1 MDLSRGKRNE
11 ITVPYRALAVPAA
24 PWPPTFAENFIEQA
38 RGLLDV
44 RGVLVLVGPIDG
56 SCQQLA
62 SSIAA
67 LPQNAGRLWSTHVC
81 RFGDQD
87 RPLNAIRQIFCA
99 VPLRH
104 LDTADEIEARL
115 REELDARGDR
125 PTVIV
130 SNAGECDLASLF
142 VLTRLAGSDRLRLI
156 VTMTSGI
163 AATHSHLLTRS
174 EVIELP
180 PLHRE
185 TVTEMIRTRW
195 GVEPERQLVDTVL
208 ARTNGSYD
216 VICEVIDA
224 ACHTGRLVVQ
234 DDRLVPSPDGA
245 GLARQAGDDDLTATI
260 AILGRVDLAE
270 ARTCFGEELIHGAV
284 DRGVLQ
290 VQGAQIAFTAPSEGA
305 RIFWLL
311 SRDRL
316 VALFERHAHQLPAT
330 LGDPARAV
338 AVAEWFMGA
347 GRPLSAELAVTS
359 ARQANLLGQHRRAV
373 AFTDPA
379 NVVGG
384 VNVGTSERALAQRE
398 LGDTVGLQ
406 ATWAAIDPQSL
417 DEDELLPYLRWSAHQ
432 SGSDAPA
439 GDPARALQGSDE
451 ETTQRRA
458 TVQTLADL
466 IERSLS
472 EGDDDIAAQ
481 LRTLATSAPMTNGN
495 RAVAFACLS
504 AVLRNSGR
512 PDQAVEVA
520 ASSMQLIEAES
531 AVSSLATNLSRE
543 LQILALIAALDL
555 EGAAQAL
562 DAYDSRPASGTG
574 RLSAALRCQ
583 LELGRG
589 ELETAAVFAQ
599 LCLTNVQHHDPH
611 GIRGWIEALLAQMS
625 LHLERLDDARQML
638 HRSYQHPCIRTP
650 YDLERRRVQAAVLDQ
665 LAEPEQALE
674 LLQDVMTDAR
684 ALGLRQS
691 YVEAAALSVRVGG
704 PSHLSALLEAVD
716 GLDGLSGVSAIWQS
730 FAHTAR
736 AYDIPALTLLADDLA
751 ARGTYLLAGQIAQFV
766 LDMSRRATDLDPP
779 TRARLQAM
787 AELDPTVRARPASG

>member
-1 MDLSRGKRNE
+1 M
-11 ITVPYRALAVPAA
+11 PYRALAVPAA
-24 PWPPTFAENFIEQA
+24 PWPPTFAESFIEQA

-56 SCQQLA
+56 SCQRLA

-67 LPQNAGRLWSTHVC
+67 LPQDAGRLWSTHVC

-99 VPLRH
+99 VPLRQ

-115 REELDARGDR
+115 RDELDARGDR

-142 VLTRLAGSDRLRLI
+142 VLTRLAGSGRLRLI

-185 TVTEMIRTRW
+185 TITEMIRTRW
-195 GVEPERQLVDTVL
+195 AVEPDPRLVDTIL

-224 ACHTGRLVVQ
+224 ACRTGRLVVQ
-234 DDRLVPSPDGA
+234 DDRLVPSPEGT
-245 GLARQAGDDDLTATI
+245 GLARDAGDDDLIATI
-260 AILGRVDLAE
+260 AILGRVDRAD
-270 ARTCFGEELIHGAV
+270 ASSCFGEEILDGAV
-284 DRGVLQ
+284 SRGVLQ
-290 VQGAQIAFTAPSEGA
+290 VQGTQIAFTAPSEGA

-316 VALFERHAHQLPAT
+316 VTLFERYADQLPVT
-330 LGDPARAV
+330 LGDPACA
-338 AVAEWFMGA
+338 AAFAEWFMGA
-347 GRPLSAELAVTS
+347 GRPLSPELAVTA

-373 AFTDPA
+373 AFTDPD

-384 VNVGTSERALAQRE
+384 GLVGASERALAQRE
-398 LGDTVGLQ
+398 LGDIPGLQ
-406 ATWAAIDPQSL
+406 ATWSAIDPQTL
-417 DEDELLPYLRWSAHQ
+417 DEDELLPYLRWSQHQ
-432 SGSDAPA
+432 SGQDAPA
-439 GDPARALQGSDE
+439 GDPARALQAPDE

-458 TVQTLADL
+458 TVQTLAGL

-472 EGDDDIAAQ
+472 EGHDDIAAQ
-481 LRTLATSAPMTNGN
+481 LRTLAFSSPMTNGN

-520 ASSMQLIEAES
+520 AFSAQLIEADP

-543 LQILALIAALDL
+543 LQILALIADLDL
-555 EGAAQAL
+555 DGAEKAL

-583 LELGRG
+583 LELSRG

-599 LCLTNVQHHDPH
+599 LCLTNVQHYDPH
-611 GIRGWIEALLAQMS
+611 GVRGWIEALLAQMW
-625 LHLERLDDARQML
+625 LHLERPEEARRMLDQ
-638 HRSYQHPCIRTP
+638 SSQHPCIRTP

-674 LLQDVMTDAR
+674 LLQDVIADAS

-691 YVEAAALSVRVGG
+691 HIEAAALSVRVGG
-704 PSHLSALLEAVD
+704 PSHLSVLLEAVD
-716 GLDGLSGVSAIWQS
+716 GLADLSGVSAVWQS

-736 AYDIPALTLLADDLA
+736 AYDIPDLTALADDLA

-766 LDMSRRATDLDPP
+766 LDMSRRATDLDRP

-787 AELDPTVRARPASG
+787 AELAPEERDRPASA